1 MQCEV
6 DIEVRIDEGLPAV
19 LADRVQ
25 IEQVL
30 VNLLRNAM
38 DAMDAGKT
46 ERRSI
51 VVVARRKSS
60 RAVEISVADSGPG
73 VAAEVTDTI
82 FEPFVTTKPNGMGMG
97 LSISRSIVE
106 SHGGVLRMACSV
118 RSGATFMF
126 DLPTAAAEANIDAG

>member
-6 DIEVRIDEGLPAV
+6 GIEVRIDEGLPAV

-73 VAAEVTDTI
+73 VAAAPKPVVSAFAPVDRLRFGHHPASTVSMISLADG
-82 FEPFVTTKPNGMGMG
+82 EPFFRCRRRRFVDDSLLEQRGF
-97 LSISRSIVE
+97 E
-106 SHGGVLRMACSV
+106 
-118 RSGATFMF
+118 
-126 DLPTAAAEANIDAG
+126 LPVPP